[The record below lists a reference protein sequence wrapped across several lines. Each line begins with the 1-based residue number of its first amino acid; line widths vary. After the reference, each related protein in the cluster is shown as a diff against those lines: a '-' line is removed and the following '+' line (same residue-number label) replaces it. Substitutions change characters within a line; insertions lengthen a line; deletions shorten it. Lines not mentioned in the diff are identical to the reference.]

1 MGLTETSIK
10 ASTIEQARGKKK
22 NYPVYRNGIEETNE
36 YTGIGILIKE
46 EIPATFTKVNDR
58 ICYVEIQLDKF

>member
-22 NYPVYRNGIEETNE
+22 NYSVYCNGLEETNE
-36 YTGIGILIKE
+36 YTGIGILIEE